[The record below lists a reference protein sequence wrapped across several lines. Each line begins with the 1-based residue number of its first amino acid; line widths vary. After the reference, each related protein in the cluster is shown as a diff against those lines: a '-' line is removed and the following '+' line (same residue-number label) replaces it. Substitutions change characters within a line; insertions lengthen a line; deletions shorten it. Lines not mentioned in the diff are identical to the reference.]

1 MTTLHLLHGFIGAGK
16 TTFAKRLAGEIS
28 AMRFTP
34 DELMVKLYGH
44 NPPEAEFTNYLERVT
59 ELIWQM
65 TEQLIQ
71 LDRDVILDFGFWSR
85 ASRDEARSKALE
97 LNVKTKLYLITVPE
111 SIMKK
116 RVQLRSHELPEGA
129 LMIDVHAFE
138 SFKHRFEP
146 LGYDEP
152 HVVISTDV

>member
-16 TTFAKRLAGEIS
+16 TTFAKRLAYEIS

-34 DELMVKLYGH
+34 DEWMVKLYGS
-44 NPPEAEFTNYLERVT
+44 NPPEAEFPNYLERVT

-71 LDRDVILDFGFWSR
+71 LDQEVILDFGFWSR
-85 ASRDEARSKALE
+85 ASRDEARSKASE
-97 LNVKTKLYLITVPE
+97 LNANTKLYLITVPE

-116 RVQLRSHELPEGA
+116 RVQRRSYELPEGT
-129 LMIDVHAFE
+129 LMIDAHAFE
-138 SFKHRFEP
+138 SFKHCFEP